1 MDEFADKLARL
12 RRILEGDETYG
23 KDGLSRG
30 DQALAFQLEEMLD
43 DIVERARQNSGDA
56 LPKERVDLLISLSGF
71 SPLTTIVVARLLRP
85 RRLLVINSE
94 ASKSS
99 VDVIAE
105 QLIGPGGLR
114 HRDFM
119 HESVTPTDPRSI
131 YQVVKAKLDGGSG
144 RRLAL
149 PYAVIDITGGRKV
162 MSATAALAAWQL
174 NLRLCYLE
182 GAYSQE
188 LRQNLP
194 GKDRLMLL
202 DNPAALFGDQ
212 AMDRTKAMF
221 DSGAFD
227 AARAQYEQLAQ
238 SVPDP
243 IRARFMQALSGL
255 YQAWCDL
262 NLLAIPDRASQV
274 RTELGRLDREISA
287 ADRRHLDAQLE
298 FVARLASAES
308 PAELILCFYL
318 LGQHYE
324 RIGRQDFAALLF
336 YRTIEGAL
344 TQRLEAVLDGFYCA
358 SPDYHVFP
366 RGEAYAL
373 DAYRRSQR
381 EAGLAESRALP
392 SVVGSFAAALLLTQL
407 DDPMLDAAGMRK
419 PKKLGELRTVNEIR
433 NRSVLAHGST
443 SISAAD
449 TARLLNTAKTVLEAF
464 WTLHGTGGS
473 VSARCDELAFI
484 RAPF

>member
-1 MDEFADKLARL
+1 MDEFTGKLARL
-12 RRILEGDETYG
+12 RRILEGSETYG
-23 KDGLSRG
+23 RDGLSRG

-43 DIVERARQNSGDA
+43 EIVERARSNSAEA
-56 LPKERVDLLISLSGF
+56 LPAEPVDLLISLSGF
-71 SPLTTIVVARLLRP
+71 SPITTIIVAKLLEP
-85 RRLLVINSE
+85 RQLLVLNSE

-99 VDVIAE
+99 VDVIADE
-105 QLIGPGGLR
+105 LIAPGGLR

-119 HESVTPTDPRSI
+119 HESVAPTDPRSI
-131 YQVVKAKLDGGSG
+131 YRVVKAKLDGVTGG
-144 RRLAL
+144 RQ

-162 MSATAALAAWQL
+162 MSASAALAAWQL

-182 GAYSQE
+182 GAYSPE

-227 AARAQYEQLAQ
+227 AARAQYEQLAT

-243 IRARFMQALSGL
+243 VRARFMLALSSM

-262 NLLAIPDRASQV
+262 NLTAIPGNAAQV
-274 RTELGRLDREISA
+274 RRELGLLDREVSA
-287 ADRRHLDAQLE
+287 ADRRRLDAQVE
-298 FVARLASAES
+298 FVTRLAGGAA
-308 PAELILCFYL
+308 PAELVLCFYL

-324 RIGRQDFAALLF
+324 RIHRQDFAALLF

-344 TQRLEAVLDGFYCA
+344 TQRLAAAVPGFDCS
-358 SPDYHVFP
+358 SPDYGLFA
-366 RGEAYAL
+366 RGEAHTL
-373 DAYRRSQR
+373 DAYRQVQR
-381 EAGLAESRALP
+381 EAGLAETRALP
-392 SVVGSFAAALLLTQL
+392 PVVGSFATAILLSVLN
-407 DDPMLDAAGMRK
+407 DPLLDAAGLRS
-419 PKKLGELRTVNEIR
+419 PKQLGELRTVNEIR

-449 TARLLNTAKTVLEAF
+449 TARLLKTAKTVLEAF
-464 WTLHGTGGS
+464 WKLHGTGGS
-473 VSARCDELAFI
+473 VTARCKELAFI
-484 RAPF
+484 QAPF